1 MFFLFHNIQVFM
13 VIRRAAQKPSY
24 KCVQVIY
31 FTMANLFL
39 SLTTKYWNYM
49 WTYTN
54 LELVLRLH
62 ASTL

>member
-1 MFFLFHNIQVFM
+1 M

-62 ASTL
+62 ASTLR